1 MRPALGE
8 GLLEGLVL
16 GPELERTRRPYR
28 VHRGRGGCLQA
39 QVAPLRRG
47 RAQQRLRRREDT
59 PCPVVFS
66 GTSPGG
72 AAVGAAGC
80 RCGVLWAE

>member
-1 MRPALGE
+1 MCPALGE
-8 GLLEGLVL
+8 GLLDGLVL
-16 GPELERTRRPYR
+16 GPGLERTHQPYR
-28 VHRGRGGCLQA
+28 VHGWGGCLQA
-39 QVAPLRRG
+39 QVAPVRRG
-47 RAQQRLRRREDT
+47 RDQQRLRSREDT
-59 PCPVVFS
+59 PSPVVFS